1 MYIDLFEQI
10 DKGKSDNS
18 IVEKMRY
25 YIWNLRNNYVSG
37 NKNLNFY
44 KKYFIRI
51 IMDILMLDGYIN
63 YKNIS
68 EFSNRK
74 SIDLY
79 IDSYG
84 DSLKNDELK
93 MIIELINLDRIEDP
107 ELKKYIVIFSDKV
120 NKILWKN

>member
-1 MYIDLFEQI
+1 M
-10 DKGKSDNS
+10 
-18 IVEKMRY
+18 
-25 YIWNLRNNYVSG
+25 
-37 NKNLNFY
+37 LN
-44 KKYFIRI
+44 
-51 IMDILMLDGYIN
+51 GYIN